1 MYKINTII
9 QMKFRKEYDSIGKIN
24 VPNDKFWGA
33 STERSKKFFDI
44 GEILVKKNLI
54 KSIAIIKKAAAI
66 VHKKDNQINSK
77 IANAIIIASN
87 EVISGKLDS
96 NFPLKVWQTG
106 SGTQTNM
113 NVNEVISN
121 RAIKYLGG
129 KMGSKKPVHPNDH
142 VNKSQSTNDVFPT
155 AMHIAIALETKNKL
169 LPSLNL
175 LNKELKNKVKKF
187 KKIIKIGR
195 THLQDATPLTLGQE
209 FSGYQSQLEDC
220 INRIKIA
227 IKEIYFLA
235 QGGTAVG
242 TGINTKKNFD
252 KKICKEISKL
262 TKIKFKPSNNKF
274 AALAAHDSIVN
285 FSGTLNT
292 TAVCLLK
299 IANDIRFL
307 GSGPRAG
314 YGELTLPS
322 NEPGSSIMPG
332 KVNPTQSEAVT
343 MVCVKVIGNHTGIT
357 IAGSQGQFELNV
369 FKPLIAHNILQSI
382 DLISDSSKNFAR
394 YCVKGIKANKDKIK
408 KDLDNS
414 LMLVTALAPKI
425 GYDQAASIAKKAL
438 KNNTTLKT
446 EIVKSGLMSEKEYH
460 KIVNPKKM
468 IYPE

>member
-66 VHKKDNQINSK
+66 VHKKDNQISSK
-77 IANAIIIASN
+77 IANAIIIAAN

-262 TKIKFKPSNNKF
+262 TKVKFKPSYNKF

-438 KNNTTLKT
+438 KNKTTLKN
-446 EIVKSGLMSEKEYH
+446 EVLKSGLLNEKEYQ
-460 KIVNPKKM
+460 KIVDPRKM
-468 IYPE
+468 IQPE